1 MTSDSAFFDPW
12 PLLRNGASDG
22 GRQGLHLVVH
32 GRSGG
37 VVPDCLASLAN
48 LLAQRRSAPVQ
59 LEVLTAEQPVSALPK
74 SSWIVPL
81 LLLPGAH
88 ARTDV
93 PAIRNRLRG
102 AGARVR
108 LLPFLGSWI
117 TWWNAVLLALPV
129 SERRDAV
136 LVHHPLR
143 PGLADRFLVMLSS
156 RLALPLV
163 AFDDWPEFQQHNPC
177 ARPLPLTLAP
187 NRMTEALSEAG
198 GLPPLLEHPPTRQA
212 LIDLLVSL
220 P

>member
-1 MTSDSAFFDPW
+1 MTSAGAVIDPW
-12 PLLRNGASDG
+12 PLLRNDASDG
-22 GRQGLHLVVH
+22 SRRGLHLVVH

-37 VVPDCLASLAN
+37 FVPDCLTSLPD

-59 LEVLTAEQPVSALPK
+59 LEVLTAEQPVSALFQ

-93 PAIRNRLRG
+93 PAIRDRLRG
-102 AGARVR
+102 DGASVR

-117 TWWNAVLLALPV
+117 SWWNAVLSALAL

-143 PGLADRFLVMLSS
+143 PGVADRFLTMLSS
-156 RLALPLV
+156 RLAFPLV
-163 AFDDWPEFQQHNPC
+163 PFDAWPEYQQSHPR
-177 ARPLPLTLAP
+177 AWPLPLTLAP